1 MNANVTK
8 TPYYKERV
16 KEIEKEILA
25 IANNAPYADLSDN
38 KAAYLLTL
46 LNDRKGFLDAMFVVT
61 PEEFA
66 RVNEVNER
74 LRELSHELHNQVAE
88 AHEKAKRAFFG
99 KEFTVEATL
108 KFVSTSDRAMIV
120 RQNDD
125 YYGSDFT
132 KIMLVVD
139 MLNEQGFIR
148 PDFVD
153 FDDCS
158 NLDKELGTLDDI
170 TTYEDWQPAA
180 EAFKGLDICFALH
193 SLSAYHP
200 YSIPDIL
207 RMRKFGLM
215 INIRH
220 RMPTIS
226 L

>member
-1 MNANVTK
+1 
-8 TPYYKERV
+8 
-16 KEIEKEILA
+16 
-25 IANNAPYADLSDN
+25 
-38 KAAYLLTL
+38 
-46 LNDRKGFLDAMFVVT
+46 
-61 PEEFA
+61 
-66 RVNEVNER
+66 
-74 LRELSHELHNQVAE
+74 
-88 AHEKAKRAFFG
+88 
-99 KEFTVEATL
+99 
-108 KFVSTSDRAMIV
+108 MIV
-120 RQNDD
+120 RPNDD
-125 YYGSDFT
+125 YYGSDFA
-132 KIMLVVD
+132 KIMRVVD
-139 MLNEQGFIR
+139 ILNEQGFIR

-158 NLDKELGTLDDI
+158 NLGKEMGTLDDI
-170 TTYEDWQPAA
+170 TTYEDWQPVA